1 MRPRGQGAVP
11 GGFAPWRAV
20 TGRGWLAALLLVAVP
35 ACGTEGPDTGGLDAG
50 GAGDVAPGTRAEE
63 RAAEET
69 VVAFF
74 DAITAYDYDGLRRV
88 VTDDF
93 ELVEDTLVLDLG
105 GFIAF
110 IEPFEDRGA
119 TITYELSGFNTEV
132 RGPVAWT
139 RYRNEGV
146 LRTGEEELDLEWLES
161 AVLLKVG
168 ADWRIDRLHSTPVTR
183 E

>member
-1 MRPRGQGAVP
+1 MTV
-11 GGFAPWRAV
+11 
-20 TGRGWLAALLLVAVP
+20 RGWLAALLLVAVS
-35 ACGTEGPDTGGLDAG
+35 ACGTGGSEAGGPDAG
-50 GAGDVAPGTRAEE
+50 GAGATASGTTAEE
-63 RAAEET
+63 QAVEET

-93 ELVEDTLVLDLG
+93 ELVEDTLVLDLA
-105 GFIAF
+105 GFVEF
-110 IEPFEDRGA
+110 IEPFEDRRA
-119 TITYELSGFNTEV
+119 TITYALSEFNTEV

-139 RYRNEGV
+139 RYRNDGL

>member
-1 MRPRGQGAVP
+1 MTV
-11 GGFAPWRAV
+11 
-20 TGRGWLAALLLVAVP
+20 RGWLGALLLVAVS
-35 ACGTEGPDTGGLDAG
+35 ACGTGGPDTGGPDA
-50 GAGDVAPGTRAEE
+50 AAPGTTAEE
-63 RAAEET
+63 QAVEET

-93 ELVEDTLVLDLG
+93 ELVEDTLVLDLA
-105 GFIAF
+105 GFVDF

-119 TITYELSGFNTEV
+119 TITYELSEFNTEV

-139 RYRNEGV
+139 RYRNDGL

-161 AVLLKVG
+161 AVLLKRDG
-168 ADWRIDRLHSTPVTR
+168 TWRIDRLHSTPVTR

>member
-1 MRPRGQGAVP
+1 MTVRR
-11 GGFAPWRAV
+11 
-20 TGRGWLAALLLVAVP
+20 WLAALALVAVS
-35 ACGTEGPDTGGLDAG
+35 ACGTGGPEADGPDAG
-50 GAGDVAPGTRAEE
+50 GAGEAAPGTTAEE
-63 RAAEET
+63 RAVEAT

-88 VTDDF
+88 VTEDF
-93 ELVEDTLVLDLG
+93 ELVEDTLVLDLA
-105 GFIAF
+105 GFVDF
-110 IEPFEDRGA
+110 IEPYEDRGA
-119 TITYELSGFNTEV
+119 TITYELSEFNTEV

-139 RYRNEGV
+139 RYRNEGL

-168 ADWRIDRLHSTPVTR
+168 ADWRIDRLQSAPVTR